1 MMKMRN
7 VLAVLFRAAAL
18 LAIMTRLTMA
28 QQSVTQLA
36 FKAYLANKADSAA
49 ALFKV
54 AVRQHP
60 DDATLH
66 AWLAEAALRSSNAA
80 EALQPANAALRLDPC
95 NAQAHL
101 VRASLFMPRYAPKGR
116 ADDDSTWMHLID
128 AVNCDPS
135 DGNAW
140 SYVWKYAIMRHDSAA
155 ESRALQALVTTGYL
169 TQPQITYAE
178 WLLQSLPP
186 RAVLVTG
193 GDIDTYAPL
202 AVQVTMGLRRDVAV
216 VNAVMLNGAWYSKP
230 ILARHQL
237 QYEASSAG
245 DSTATAAE
253 RIIAWLRQ
261 SAITGALNRP
271 IAFALTAP
279 IDTTAHDSALQLA
292 GPYWLTVR
300 RGSPKT
306 DSAKVSESLRAAET
320 MDWRG
325 PSIAG
330 SDRSPFHRV
339 YEIAPALVVS
349 RMALLDSSLSVR
361 RDRELAQSRR
371 QSMSDFLRGAGID
384 WLTIQRTLEQFATSQ

>member
-1 MMKMRN
+1 MMKMRKILGALFKSAA
-7 VLAVLFRAAAL
+7 VLAIA
-18 LAIMTRLTMA
+18 TRLALA
-28 QQSVTQLA
+28 QQRVTQLA
-36 FKAYLANKADSAA
+36 FNAYLANRADSAA

-60 DDATLH
+60 SDATLL
-66 AWLAEAALRSSNAA
+66 AWLAEAALRSSNPA
-80 EALQPANAALRLDPC
+80 EALEPANDALRLDPC

-116 ADDDSTWMHLID
+116 ADDDSTWTHLID
-128 AVNCDPS
+128 AVKCDPS

-140 SYVWKYAIMRHDSAA
+140 SYVWKYAIMRQDSAA

-169 TQPQITYAE
+169 TQPQITYAK

-186 RAVLVTG
+186 RAVLLTG

-202 AVQVTMGLRRDVAV
+202 AVQVAMGVRRDVAV

-237 QYEASSAG
+237 HYEASIVG

-253 RIIAWLRQ
+253 RIIAWLRR
-261 SAITGALNRP
+261 SAVTGALDRP
-271 IAFALTAP
+271 LAFALTAP
-279 IDTTAHDSALQLA
+279 IDTTAHNSALQLA

-300 RGSPKT
+300 PGSAKT
-306 DSAKVSESLRAAET
+306 NSAKVAESLRAAET

-325 PSIAG
+325 PTIAG
-330 SDRSPFHRV
+330 SDRSPLHRV
-339 YEIAPALVVS
+339 YETAPALVVS

-361 RDRELAQSRR
+361 RDLELTQRRKQSI
-371 QSMSDFLRGAGID
+371 SDFLRGAGVD
-384 WLTIQRTLEQFATSQ
+384 WVTIHRTLEQFGSSQ